1 MATQHIIVSCDLHD
15 KDMLTFIAA
24 DHHKPHKRSFANTAA
39 SREKMIAH
47 LKQFAEDEGAEHIV
61 FAYEASC
68 LGFGLYDEL
77 SEAGIECYVLAPTKL
92 DRSVHQRKNK
102 TDEKDARKILKE
114 LRSYVLCQD
123 DPADFPA
130 VWVPDHQTRA
140 DRELVRMRLRVGQ
153 DVAKCK
159 TQIHAWLKVHG
170 VAKPKAMNNWTRA
183 HWDWL
188 VDVAKKSQPGL
199 ERSAQLALQS
209 YLRQLRALEKE
220 ADTLER
226 QITKLSETPRYA
238 KPVDALTEFVGVAT
252 LSAMVYLT
260 EMGDLRRFANRRQ
273 IGAYLGLVPSQNESG
288 ETNDRK
294 GHITR
299 QGSPR
304 VRKILCQSVW
314 VRMAYDEATRNQFK
328 QIADQAPY
336 RKKTQVVAH
345 MRKLAIRLWHKGLDA
360 QLAAGSFD
368 GPAPPPR

>member
-1 MATQHIIVSCDLHD
+1 MAAQHIIISCDLHD
-15 KDMLTFIAA
+15 KDMLVFLAA
-24 DHHKPHKRSFANTAA
+24 DHHKPHKRTFAST
-39 SREKMIAH
+39 STGREKMIAH
-47 LKQFAEDEGAEHIV
+47 AKQFAEAEGATHIV

-77 SEAGIECYVLAPTKL
+77 VEAGIECHVLAPTKL
-92 DRSVHQRKNK
+92 DRSPHQRKNK

-123 DPADFPA
+123 DQADFPS

-140 DRELVRMRLRVGQ
+140 DRELVRMRLRVGENA
-153 DVAKCK
+153 AKCK

-170 VAKPKAMNNWTRA
+170 VTKPKDMNNWTRA

-188 VDVAKKSQPGL
+188 VDVAKKCQPGI

-209 YLRQLRALEKE
+209 YLRQLRALDKE
-220 ADTLER
+220 AGTLER
-226 QITKLSETPRYA
+226 QIEKLSQTPRYA
-238 KPVDALTEFVGVAT
+238 KPVAALTDFIGVAT

-314 VRMAYDEATRNQFK
+314 VRMAHHEATRDQFK
-328 QIADQAPY
+328 QIAREAPY

-345 MRKLAIRLWHKGLDA
+345 MRKLAIRLWHAGLDA
-360 QLAAGSFD
+360 QVAAGSFS
-368 GPAPPPR
+368 GPAPLPR